1 MPGESLLR
9 ELNRR
14 SPASK
19 VEAIYCTSG
28 FTHPNEAAQC
38 LCLAMLHG
46 LVKQNGVSL
55 VIVHGANATR
65 AIGPARQEALLSAAV
80 LHQSSSPRRGR
91 GRAMTIMID
100 LSSELERALPGRRP
114 VNLELR
120 QPRSGRPAAGVVQ
133 QLGLLTSRWLQMANE
148 QGILGDQDVR
158 GSGRASVC

>member
-1 MPGESLLR
+1 MIWFLYYSVFRAFLRYRMGELLSAPPNLSMPGESLLR

-55 VIVHGANATR
+55 VIVHGAKATR
-65 AIGPARQEALLSAAV
+65 TIGPARQEALLSGEV
-80 LHQSSSPRRGR
+80 LHQTSSQRRGR

-133 QLGLLTSRWLQMANE
+133 
-148 QGILGDQDVR
+148 
-158 GSGRASVC
+158 